1 VVRTPV
7 SDVDANSEQEDTL
20 ARRILHML
28 GPGTVTRTWR
38 GGQIDG
44 SGRAR
49 RSLLPARCWAPCVG
63 HRATLALSPG
73 VIVGDRGQP
82 LRRVAQARSSAVVG
96 SGAAGGVRALARED
110 HGALACLGGI
120 NDGRAGSGKLLRA
133 REFTAAAGDT
143 GDRHAMSQRSRTAAA
158 LISALCAAAGL
169 AFAVMLPG
177 SGAGADHAD
186 VPCTALPS
194 VALTQHSHR
203 GTHGHPAPS
212 TCASTLPVSSAAVPP
227 PQATPPASGWAWTTA
242 PGPASTATLAPTP
255 PHTVSSMPTGRTA
268 ATLRTD
274 TGSSQ
279 PVSRA
284 SVPAAESMSAQPG
297 FLEVAAA
304 PPADKSPT
312 LIAVGIAI
320 TLAAA
325 GIVLVVGRRG
335 RRHDTALAALGGTG
349 EDIAAT
355 DILSWDHDRITD
367 QPDRLRAPPAH
378 RARHRLGARHGQM
391 SPVSPRHRASSSPN

>member
-1 VVRTPV
+1 
-7 SDVDANSEQEDTL
+7 
-20 ARRILHML
+20 M
-28 GPGTVTRTWR
+28 
-38 GGQIDG
+38 
-44 SGRAR
+44 
-49 RSLLPARCWAPCVG
+49 
-63 HRATLALSPG
+63 
-73 VIVGDRGQP
+73 
-82 LRRVAQARSSAVVG
+82 
-96 SGAAGGVRALARED
+96 
-110 HGALACLGGI
+110 
-120 NDGRAGSGKLLRA
+120 

-143 GDRHAMSQRSRTAAA
+143 GDRQAMSQRSRTAAA
-158 LISALCAAAGL
+158 LVSALCAAAGL
-169 AFAVMLPG
+169 AFAVVLPG

-203 GTHGHPAPS
+203 GTYGHPAPS
-212 TCASTLPVSSAAVPP
+212 TCASTPLPVSSAAVPP
-227 PQATPPASGWAWTTA
+227 SQTTPPASRPAWTTA
-242 PGPASTATLAPTP
+242 PGSATTATLAPTP
-255 PHTVSSMPTGRTA
+255 PHTVSSMPAARTT

-284 SVPAAESMSAQPG
+284 SVPAAGSTSAQPG

-312 LIAVGIAI
+312 LIAVGLAI
-320 TLAAA
+320 TVAAA

-335 RRHDTALAALGGTG
+335 RRHDTAPAALGGTG

-355 DILSWDHDRITD
+355 DILSWDDDGITD
-367 QPDRLRAPPAH
+367 QPDPLRAPPAH

-391 SPVSPRHRASSSPN
+391 